1 MLQLYLIGM
10 ILTFIISI
18 LLCRYEEKKY
28 NGEIQYGMT
37 AILAMM
43 SWLGLIFLAIGY
55 RNEIMTILRLQK

>member
-18 LLCRYEEKKY
+18 MLCKCEEKRY

-37 AILAMM
+37 AILALM

-55 RNEIMTILRLQK
+55 RNEIMTVLRLRK

>member
-1 MLQLYLIGM
+1 MLQIYAIGV

-18 LLCRYEEKKY
+18 ILCRYEEKRY

-37 AILAMM
+37 TILALM
-43 SWLGLIFLAIGY
+43 SWIGLVGLAIGY

>member
-18 LLCRYEEKKY
+18 LLCLYEEKRY

-37 AILAMM
+37 AILAML